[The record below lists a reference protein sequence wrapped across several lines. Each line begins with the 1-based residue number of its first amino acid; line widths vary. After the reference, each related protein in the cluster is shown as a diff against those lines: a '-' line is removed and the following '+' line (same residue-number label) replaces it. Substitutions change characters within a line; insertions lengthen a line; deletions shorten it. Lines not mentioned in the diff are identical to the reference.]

1 MMSLSPIA
9 RAYENASPLRPCL
22 LAALLVMTIGGCQ
35 FAPSKPSWPTSW
47 FKKEQEPGIPDRMMV
62 VWSDTVMHQPNKPGV
77 RGFGGRIY
85 FYRGNETDPIPV
97 DGKLSVYAY
106 DGDGSVDDPTK
117 PLKKYVFTEDQFL
130 EHMSHSDMGPSFSIW
145 LPWDQIGG
153 ETRQISLVTRFDGRT
168 GGVVISKPSMK
179 LLPGVAAKKRNRAA
193 DAVAG
198 PSGTDDGSVRLAT
211 AAEDADGHF
220 ESAVRLAAG
229 EEPARDDVSPT
240 ALPSGGPKRGALRS
254 QAMTIDLPPNFQR
267 HLIAKE
273 RSDTAANPAAATGRD
288 HRASPADSSRTGG
301 TASRTADSDRA
312 DDVPASGEGA
322 ATADTT
328 GTSRSGFRNF
338 GPNRGT
344 AEATAGSPDRRAGW
358 LEKTPR
364 SR

>member
-1 MMSLSPIA
+1 MMTAPRAFLPAGGTIPGTLCSLMV
-9 RAYENASPLRPCL
+9 
-22 LAALLVMTIGGCQ
+22 ALMVIGGGCQ
-35 FAPSKPSWPTSW
+35 FAPSKPSWPTNW

-106 DGDGSVDDPTK
+106 DGDGGVEDPTK

-130 EHMSHSDMGPSFSIW
+130 EHMSHTDIGPSFSIW

-153 ETRQISLVTRFDGRT
+153 ETRQISLVTRFDGRS

-179 LLPGVAAKKRNRAA
+179 LLPGVAVKKRN
-193 DAVAG
+193 
-198 PSGTDDGSVRLAT
+198 PSGPAIEAATGANGGVRLANAELD
-211 AAEDADGHF
+211 AAENFASD
-220 ESAVRLAAG
+220 VRLAGG
-229 EEPARDDVSPT
+229 EEPASIDDSSAVRIDTPR
-240 ALPSGGPKRGALRS
+240 RGTLRS

-273 RSDTAANPAAATGRD
+273 RASDEARTGRAERSSDAPAA
-288 HRASPADSSRTGG
+288 SSSRSSSNTP
-301 TASRTADSDRA
+301 R
-312 DDVPASGEGA
+312 PSGAEPSP
-322 ATADTT
+322 ATADDSSPDVT

-338 GPNRGT
+338 GPKRET
-344 AEATAGSPDRRAGW
+344 TEPTAGAPDRRAGW

-364 SR
+364 NR

>member
-1 MMSLSPIA
+1 MSLPRLARPIGYSGPGI
-9 RAYENASPLRPCL
+9 RYL
-22 LAALLVMTIGGCQ
+22 LAAWLVMTIGGCQ

-47 FKKEQEPGIPDRMMV
+47 FKKEQEPGVPDRMMV

-130 EHMSHSDMGPSFSIW
+130 EHMSHTDIGPSFSIW

-179 LLPGVAAKKRNRAA
+179 LLPGVAAKKRDRTGE
-193 DAVAG
+193 AVVAKPAPDRG
-198 PSGTDDGSVRLAT
+198 NVRLAT
-211 AAEDADGHF
+211 AEVEVGEHPDAG
-220 ESAVRLAAG
+220 VRLASG
-229 EEPARDDVSPT
+229 EEPSQGNASPAAELDT
-240 ALPSGGPKRGALRS
+240 PRRGTLRS

-267 HLIAKE
+267 HLIEKE
-273 RSDTAANPAAATGRD
+273 RPDNDAKPAAPAERVSNASSASSTRAPGNASQSAATDQSESVPGGGDGAATG
-288 HRASPADSSRTGG
+288 
-301 TASRTADSDRA
+301 
-312 DDVPASGEGA
+312 E
-322 ATADTT
+322 TT
-328 GTSRSGFRNF
+328 GSSRSGFRNF
-338 GPNRGT
+338 GPKREPT
-344 AEATAGSPDRRAGW
+344 EATAGSPDRRAGW

-364 SR
+364 HR

>member
-1 MMSLSPIA
+1 MMSLPRLA
-9 RAYENASPLRPCL
+9 RTIGDLGPGSRCL
-22 LAALLVMTIGGCQ
+22 LAAWLVMTIGGCQ

-47 FKKEQEPGIPDRMMV
+47 FKKDQEPGVPDRMMV
-62 VWSDTVMHQPNKPGV
+62 VWSDTVMHQPSKPGV

-130 EHMSHSDMGPSFSIW
+130 EHMSHTDIGPSFSIW

-179 LLPGVAAKKRNRAA
+179 LLPGVAAKKRDRTGES
-193 DAVAG
+193 VAEKSV
-198 PSGTDDGSVRLAT
+198 PDRGSVRLAT
-211 AAEDADGHF
+211 AEVDAAEHLDSG
-220 ESAVRLAAG
+220 VRLAAG
-229 EEPARDDVSPT
+229 EEPSPEDAPPAAAIAT
-240 ALPSGGPKRGALRS
+240 PRRGTLRS

-273 RSDTAANPAAATGRD
+273 RSDSDAAADRGSDPSAASSLRSAGNTTTPSGTAPSPAAEDEPATEV
-288 HRASPADSSRTGG
+288 
-301 TASRTADSDRA
+301 TA
-312 DDVPASGEGA
+312 
-322 ATADTT
+322 
-328 GTSRSGFRNF
+328 TSRSGFRNF
-338 GPNRGT
+338 GPKRST
-344 AEATAGSPDRRAGW
+344 TEPSAGSPDRRAGW

-364 SR
+364 NR